1 MSDAD
6 AGPVLVPV
14 APDAG
19 PDALTGRERTRRVAE
34 PGPGG
39 APTRS
44 EAIARSLRRDILR
57 GRWQPGDR
65 LPAEREIATR
75 MGVHRS
81 SVREALRKLE
91 DLRLVVIQRGG
102 GARVRPLEGAS
113 IEVVRDLLT
122 REGRLDPVLAQQVL
136 DVREMLVAGAA
147 RLAAERGSREA
158 IARAQELV
166 RALAAPKTSDAELA
180 RVLDELAELVMEASG
195 NLVLRLLRN
204 GVQSLFGARGGRPP
218 RPRLSRPDVARA
230 VRGLESALAGGAPDP
245 AAVEEAVRRLLR
257 ATQPRALDLLE
268 SLARD
273 DAPES
278 ASPER
283 PSSVRRHR

>member
-1 MSDAD
+1 MSDATPT
-6 AGPVLVPV
+6 A
-14 APDAG
+14 
-19 PDALTGRERTRRVAE
+19 REREAASP
-34 PGPGG
+34 PGRAGAGG
-39 APTRS
+39 APVPTRS

-75 MGVHRS
+75 MGAHRS

-113 IEVVRDLLT
+113 IEVVRDLLSQD
-122 REGRLDPVLAQQVL
+122 GRLDPVLAQQVL

-147 RLAAERGSREA
+147 RLAAERGSAEA
-158 IARAQELV
+158 IARARELV
-166 RALAAPKTSDAELA
+166 RALAAPKASDVALA
-180 RVLDELAELVMEASG
+180 GVLDELAELVMEASG

-204 GVQSLFGARGGRPP
+204 GVQSLFAAHGAPPP
-218 RPRLSRPDVARA
+218 RARLLRPEVARA
-230 VRGLESALAGGAPDP
+230 VRELEAALADDAPDP
-245 AAVEEAVRRLLR
+245 AALEEAVRRLLR
-257 ATQPRALDLLE
+257 VTQSRALDLLQ

-273 DAPES
+273 GARQDAPR
-278 ASPER
+278 R
-283 PSSVRRHR
+283 PSSIPRHR